1 MTNEHITIKLNASM
15 WKRAR
20 ADLDKEGK
28 GKKNWEQRKIYNC

>member
-1 MTNEHITIKLNASM
+1 M

-28 GKKNWEQRKIYNC
+28 GKKKLGATQDLQLLT